1 MIDKRDEKID
11 RKIAYIRL
19 TSSVLKYITGFFHRE
34 GFTQLMPV
42 ILSPITDPL
51 GPDPSNSVIKTGEI
65 EYLKQRLVLTQSM
78 ILHKQ
83 LAIKSGLKKIFIISP
98 NIRLEDPKRKESK
111 RHLFE
116 FSQVDFEIAHAKRED
131 VFALM
136 EKCLCGVVRHVKSEC
151 KDELTAL
158 GRILPSFKAPFPR
171 YDTHYLRNKYGED
184 WELSA
189 SMESKQPFWVLCH
202 KREFY
207 DREDPDNPGHYLN
220 YDLVY
225 PEGFGEALSGAEREY
240 EYSAIM
246 RRIKRDPLKI
256 KKYTPYLKIAKDGL
270 VPSAGGGFGVERL
283 VRYITGADHIGDV
296 QLFRRVPGE
305 KIIV

>member
-1 MIDKRDEKID
+1 MEDDKK
-11 RKIAYIRL
+11 KAYAIL
-19 TSSVLKYITGFFHRE
+19 TSAVLRYTTEFFQERGFV
-34 GFTQLMPV
+34 QLMPV

-51 GPDPSNSVIKTGEI
+51 GPDPGSTVIKTGEI
-65 EYLKQRLVLTQSM
+65 EYLGQKLTLTQSM

-83 LAIKSGLKKIFIISP
+83 LAIKQGLEKIFIISP
-98 NIRLEDPKRKESK
+98 NIRLEHPKRRESK
-111 RHLFE
+111 KHLFE

-136 EKCLCGVVRHVKSEC
+136 ERYLCSVISHVEREC
-151 KDELTAL
+151 KDELTVL
-158 GRILPSFKAPFPR
+158 GRKLPALEGPFPR
-171 YDTHYLRNKYGED
+171 YDTHYLEQKYGSD
-184 WELSA
+184 WELTA
-189 SMESKQPFWVLCH
+189 STENTKPFWALCH

-207 DREDPDNPGHYLN
+207 DREDPTEPGHYLN
-220 YDLVY
+220 YDLIY

-240 EYSAIM
+240 EFDSIM
-246 RRIKRDPLKI
+246 RRIGHDRLKLER
-256 KKYTPYLKIAKDGL
+256 YAPYLEIAKGGL

-305 KIIV
+305 RISV